1 MNNFRTIYIMVSYK
15 RHRRHKLKFDGGV
28 KPERGTMAWTYGVE
42 SSDQDQETEDN
53 EEIEDSDEYEQIR
66 VLMSDLKF
74 AFRQII
80 ASRNYQGDI
89 VVLETIAG
97 DSTLDGDDYLSAIS
111 DIEGSVDLL
120 KDALD
125 QFNTTGTIRRGT
137 ITQIENIFSQAAA
150 MVDPWGG
157 GTKRRHRN
165 KRKTHRR
172 VRKSSRKGR
181 KGRKSGKKS
190 RKYRRDRK

>member
-1 MNNFRTIYIMVSYK
+1 MVSYK
-15 RHRRHKLKFDGGV
+15 RHRRHKLRFNGGV

-42 SSDQDQETEDN
+42 SSDNDEETEDN
-53 EEIEDSDEYEQIR
+53 EEIEETDEYEQIR

-74 AFRQII
+74 ALRQII

-111 DIEGSVDLL
+111 EIEGSVDLL
-120 KDALD
+120 KDALE
-125 QFNTTGTIRRGT
+125 QFNTTRTIRRET
-137 ITQIENIFSQAAA
+137 IRQIENLFSQAAA

-172 VRKSSRKGR
+172 IRKSSR

-190 RKYRRDRK
+190 RKYRRHRK